1 MGKFKEINDKVYV
14 YEASSAASSMDS
26 SNSQTHYFV
35 QPTFVGLIE
44 LFKNLSVNL
53 EFAKH
58 PSGQADFLDEND
70 QLERE
75 RPSLCTPE
83 EFCSVV

>member
-1 MGKFKEINDKVYV
+1 MGKFKEINDKAYV
-14 YEASSAASSMDS
+14 REASSID
-26 SNSQTHYFV
+26 QTHYFV

-53 EFAKH
+53 EIAKH
-58 PSGQADFLDEND
+58 PSGQADFLNEND

-75 RPSLCTPE
+75 RPSLCSPE

>member
-1 MGKFKEINDKVYV
+1 MGKFKEINDKAYLS
-14 YEASSAASSMDS
+14 EASAAD
-26 SNSQTHYFV
+26 QTHYFV

-44 LFKNLSVNL
+44 LFKNLASNL
-53 EFAKH
+53 EIAKH
-58 PSGQADFLDEND
+58 PSDQADFLNEND

-75 RPSLCTPE
+75 WPALCTPQ